1 MELKTLTPE
10 LAVAAQIHASDLR
23 EIANAG
29 FRTVI
34 CNRPDGEGN
43 DQPVFAE
50 LQASARGLDIALHY
64 LPAESGKVTDEQ
76 GRQFGALMDASPKP
90 VLAFCRT
97 GMRSTT
103 MWALSQSGQRP
114 LPEIIERA
122 ANAGYDLKGVVPRL
136 VNGGKTP
143 VEVHG
148 HGCHC
153 P

>member
-10 LAVAAQIHASDLR
+10 LAVAAQIHAPDLH
-23 EIANAG
+23 EVFNAG
-29 FRTVI
+29 FRTLI

-50 LQASARGLDIALHY
+50 LQAAASGMGITMHY

-103 MWALSQSGQRP
+103 MWAL
-114 LPEIIERA
+114 
-122 ANAGYDLKGVVPRL
+122 
-136 VNGGKTP
+136 
-143 VEVHG
+143 
-148 HGCHC
+148 
-153 P
+153 